1 MNPTTAIAATA
12 STVMIVIV
20 MIIEHI
26 FILIDIL
33 PKDVPWKC
41 HNLRGVFDSGR
52 GVIRQH

>member
-41 HNLRGVFDSGR
+41 HILWGMFDSKR
-52 GVIRQH
+52 